1 MKIPRDSAVT
11 VVAHSETIG
20 GCFQKKYGNDF
31 IVSPGS
37 IVLGLVGWKL
47 I

>member
-1 MKIPRDSAVT
+1 MQKKNAGHAVP
-11 VVAHSETIG
+11 VHSGPLG

-31 IVSPGS
+31 IVSPDS
-37 IVLGLVGWKL
+37 IVLGLVGWEL